1 MSLLTKY
8 NKLLAISA
16 SVHGESSLKKKRKN
30 IYFLKKIM
38 NEFGFLGV

>member
-16 SVHGESSLKKKRKN
+16 SVHGESSLKKKEKK
-30 IYFLKKIM
+30 YTFFKKIM